1 MPELPEV
8 QLVASHLD
16 LLVRGRRIE
25 QAMLHR
31 PRLAPA
37 FAPEDFN
44 AHLANAR
51 IRSVSRR
58 GKHILFDLENERT
71 LVVHLRMSG
80 RFSIAPAG
88 SEPPRFT
95 HAQFELG
102 GETLH
107 FSDQRHFG
115 FMNIVRSR
123 ELNAA
128 KELCKLAPEPFGEAF
143 SLDYLRSKLKA
154 SSRPIKEFLLDQTKV
169 CGLGNIYA
177 AEALFESGIDPRKR
191 SDRLTKPKAELLH
204 AAIIVVLERAVESSR
219 SVPVEPGNI
228 GGNFYG
234 EQDSPDWRVYG
245 REGED
250 CPACGEII
258 IRIKQA
264 GRSTFFCRRCQR

>member
-31 PRLAPA
+31 QRLAPA
-37 FAPEDFN
+37 FTPEDFN
-44 AHLANAR
+44 AQLANAR
-51 IRSVSRR
+51 INSICRR
-58 GKHILFDLENERT
+58 GKHILFDLENDRT
-71 LVVHLRMSG
+71 LIAHLRMGG
-80 RFSIAPAG
+80 RFWGARVG
-88 SEPPRFT
+88 TEPPRFT
-95 HAQFELG
+95 HAQFDLG

-115 FMNIVRSR
+115 FMNIVRSD

-128 KELCKLAPEPFGEAF
+128 KELCKLAPEPFGEDF
-143 SLDYLRSKLKA
+143 SVDYLRSKLKA

-177 AEALFESGIDPRKR
+177 SEALFESRIDPRKR
-191 SDRLTKPKAELLH
+191 ANRLTKPKAEFLH
-204 AAIIVVLERAVESSR
+204 SAILAVLERAIESSR

-234 EQDSPDWRVYG
+234 EQDSPDWSVYG
-245 REGED
+245 REGEE
-250 CPACGEII
+250 CPACGESIM
-258 IRIKQA
+258 RLKQA